1 MQFVGRKS
9 LCSSPSVWNIVV
21 IFVIIYPSKMK
32 PVKGFDKFWTYF
44 LSPGLGSTTLLCQST
59 LWRPARSK
67 SSVRPRCRSNR
78 NSLTQVILGSKKWPS
93 QISPRSICLTWDGFL
108 VPIGLGGDWAKKSNG
123 IRYLSRQP
131 LANDLSG
138 PEGGGNQGGQLQGD
152 HWGGHDPRSWKTWR
166 KGRAVKWGMA
176 TCWIVRFGP
185 NMIYNRHSLTMIL
198 PVTKLILKSK
208 VCVQRPH
215 WHLCN
220 IGCRM

>member
-152 HWGGHDPRSWKTWR
+152 HWGGHDPV
-166 KGRAVKWGMA
+166 AE
-176 TCWIVRFGP
+176 
-185 NMIYNRHSLTMIL
+185 
-198 PVTKLILKSK
+198 KLGEKAGLWSGAW
-208 VCVQRPH
+208 PH
-215 WHLCN
+215 VE
-220 IGCRM
+220 